1 MNTTQL
7 YIVHKYFYF
16 QHFYLQRLDK
26 EPNAA
31 NSELFYKFVK
41 SDVKI
46 VKTVLENAGFIH
58 TTGHD

>member
-1 MNTTQL
+1 MLEDIKKTTKPRTC
-7 YIVHKYFYF
+7 INF
-16 QHFYLQRLDK
+16 QDQ
-26 EPNAA
+26 NAA

-46 VKTVLENAGFIH
+46 VKTVLENAGLVH